1 MLHVETDGNGDQVFI
16 HMDQAGVARLKT
28 ILETFEGRPESPEH
42 DHLMSPSWG
51 GGELEEKIDA
61 AKKDSDHGANHT
73 VHHVKLYFWPA
84 GS

>member
-1 MLHVETDGNGDQVFI
+1 MLHVETDADGNQVFI
-16 HMDQAGVARLKT
+16 HMDQAGVVQLKT
-28 ILETFEGRPESPEH
+28 ILEAYEDRPESPEH

-61 AKKDSDHGANHT
+61 AKKDSDHGANRT

>member
-1 MLHVETDGNGDQVFI
+1 MLHVETDGDGNQVFI
-16 HMDQAGVARLKT
+16 HMDQAGMAQLKT
-28 ILETFEGRPESPEH
+28 ILETFEGRSGSPEH

-51 GGELEEKIDA
+51 GDELEEQIDA
-61 AKKDSDHGANHT
+61 AKKDSDHGANRT